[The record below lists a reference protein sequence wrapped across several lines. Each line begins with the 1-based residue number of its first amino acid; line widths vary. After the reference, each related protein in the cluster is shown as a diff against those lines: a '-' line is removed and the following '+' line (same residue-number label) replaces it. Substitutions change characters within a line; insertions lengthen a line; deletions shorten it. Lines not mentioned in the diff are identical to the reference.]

1 MEYQNTIQLYEAVA
15 KIMQQMLH
23 AAKMEDW
30 DKLTELEAFC
40 AQHVA
45 TLKTIED
52 SQPLP
57 TDALSRKVASIKSI
71 LADDREIRNLISPW
85 MAKLNALMNTNHTE
99 RRLTQAYSQ

>member
-1 MEYQNTIQLYEAVA
+1 MEYQNTIQLYETVA

-45 TLKTIED
+45 TLRIIENG
-52 SQPLP
+52 QPLP
-57 TDALSRKVASIKSI
+57 KDALNRKVASIKSI

-85 MAKLNALMNTNHTE
+85 MAKLNALMNANQTE

>member
-1 MEYQNTIQLYEAVA
+1 MDYQNTIQLYETVA

-40 AQHVA
+40 AQHIA
-45 TLKTIED
+45 ALKTIED
-52 SQPLP
+52 AQPLP
-57 TDALSRKVASIKSI
+57 TEALNRKVASIKSI

-85 MAKLNALMNTNHTE
+85 MAKLNALMNTNQTE